1 MRYIYLTLAAFCVPT
16 AHAVTEYQIS
26 VASDLSHLAVELRN
40 DASARLTDQKI
51 DYSLIRDAQRCDGA
65 SLSRRALSN
74 SRCARYKVRLREGVA
89 GRFAIDLPD
98 DVRVINPEHFLFL
111 GLDSAIQIEL
121 DSAISHPWP
130 ELSDGRYT
138 LPRSPRSSNA
148 VLVIG
153 GFHKIHVEGLRKP
166 VAFIGEQKYVEKM
179 RDWLEPVVQAVSY
192 ADRFPNPDLQVI
204 ALSVNARSGSPVPFG
219 HVIRNQGETVRF
231 FVDPSRSI
239 ESLHHDWTASHE
251 LAHLKLPYLSG
262 SGRWLSE
269 GFASYYQN
277 VLQARLGFYSEE
289 EAWQRLGRSFS
300 RAAPVG
306 EGMSP
311 IEATQA
317 EFWRSRLMIYWS
329 GAAFAL
335 LADVELRRRGV
346 SLDATLARL
355 DTPQNRSWHPRELMR
370 RLDEV
375 SKTNVFTALYQQHAN
390 SDGMP
395 PTEALFDQLGV
406 MASGELRE
414 SAPLASLRREI
425 MSAQ

>member
-1 MRYIYLTLAAFCVPT
+1 MRYIWLTLSAFCLPP
-16 AHAVTEYQIS
+16 AHAAIEYQIS
-26 VASDLSHLAVELRN
+26 VGNDLSHLAVEFRK
-40 DASARLTDQKI
+40 DTHTRLTDHNI
-51 DYSLIRDAQRCDGA
+51 DYSLLRDARECDGS
-65 SLSRRALSN
+65 SLPRRALVD
-74 SRCARYKVRLREGVA
+74 SRCAKYKVRLRKGVG
-89 GRFAIDLPD
+89 GRFSIDLPD

-111 GLDSAIQIEL
+111 GRDTSISLAPE
-121 DSAISHPWP
+121 SAISHPWP
-130 ELSDGRYT
+130 EMSDGRYAI
-138 LPRSPRSSNA
+138 PGSPRSSNA

-153 GFHKIHVEGLRKP
+153 GFHEIHVDGLRKP
-166 VAFIGEQKYVEKM
+166 IAFVGERRYVEKM
-179 RDWLEPVVQAVSY
+179 RDWLSPVVQAVSF
-192 ADRFPNPDLQVI
+192 ADQFPNPDLQVI
-204 ALSVNARSGSPVPFG
+204 ALSVTARDGSPVPFG

-231 FVDPSRSI
+231 FVDPSRTI

-277 VLQARLGFYSEE
+277 VLQARLGFYSER

-300 RAAPVG
+300 RAAPIG

-311 IEATQA
+311 IEATQT

-335 LADVELRRRGV
+335 LADVELRKRGG
-346 SLDATLARL
+346 SLDATLAQL
-355 DTPQNRSWHPRELMR
+355 ATPQKRSWRSNELMR
-370 RLDEV
+370 KLDEL
-375 SKTNVFTALYQQHAN
+375 SKTNVFTTLYQQHAN

-395 PTEALFDQLGV
+395 PTEALFDELGV
-406 MASGELRE
+406 MASGELSD